1 MGDGDGAAEFEAWE
15 QSRRGTDA
23 AAEQAALSALATV
36 LCQAAVAQARRL
48 ASGDVDLANDLLQD
62 AWSRFQAQMVVGFS
76 RREQGFPRSYF
87 RAVLLSAAQDH
98 GRRRA
103 RRPEVSLEALA
114 GVDPAARAVLD
125 LSSGEEAEL
134 VRRAFTVLAA
144 ETSGSRYD
152 IAGLLRAYYFEG
164 RSASDI
170 AASIGKN
177 TNTVEQAISRA
188 RLRMWEIIV
197 RLRGGQTP

>member
-15 QSRRGTDA
+15 QSRRQRDP
-23 AAEQAALSALATV
+23 AAEQAALSALATA
-36 LCQAAVAQARRL
+36 LCQAVMPQARRL
-48 ASGDVDLANDLLQD
+48 AAGDVDLANDLVQD
-62 AWSRFQAQMVVGFS
+62 AWARFQVQMVAGFT

-87 RAVLLSAAQDH
+87 RTVLLSAAQDH

-103 RRPEVSLEALA
+103 RRPEVSLDALP
-114 GVDPAARAVLD
+114 GVDPAARAGLD
-125 LSSGEEAEL
+125 LPSGEEAEL
-134 VRRAFTVLAA
+134 VRQAFDVLAA

-164 RSASDI
+164 RSAADI
-170 AASIGKN
+170 AAAIGKN

-188 RLRMWEIIV
+188 RVRMWEIIV